1 MKVLLIKD
9 VKGLGKAG
17 EVKEVKDGY
26 GNNFLIGKG
35 YAKAATTEVLR
46 KFEADKKKQAE
57 LEKYEVASL
66 QKLAEELAKIR
77 VKIVKQTGESG
88 ALFGSVTKDEIATA
102 LKEQKGIEIDKKI
115 LETEA
120 IKTTGIYDVNAK
132 LKHGISA
139 KFEIE
144 VAGV

>member
-35 YAKAATTEVLR
+35 FAKAATDAVMKQYAAKKR
-46 KFEADKKKQAE
+46 KEAE
-57 LEKYEVASL
+57 LHDYEVS
-66 QKLAEELAKIR
+66 QNEKLKNELANIRIQIKSKI
-77 VKIVKQTGESG
+77 GENG
-88 ALFGSVTKDEIATA
+88 QLFGSITKDEIAKE
-102 LKEQKGIEIDKKI
+102 LKDQKGYDIDKKLLD
-115 LETEA
+115 LEH
-120 IKTTGIYDVNAK
+120 IKIPGIYDVSVK
-132 LKHGISA
+132 LKYIEPA

-144 VAGV
+144 VVGE